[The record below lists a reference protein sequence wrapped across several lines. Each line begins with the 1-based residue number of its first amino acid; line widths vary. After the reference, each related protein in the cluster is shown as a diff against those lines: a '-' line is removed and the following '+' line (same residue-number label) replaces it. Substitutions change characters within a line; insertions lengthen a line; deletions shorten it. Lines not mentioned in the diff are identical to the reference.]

1 MNWIKNTHLALVEFQ
16 RNNKT
21 FYWALVLSFG
31 AICPLLAWLGLTGHS
46 LILGALA
53 TLVTGYTTLWL
64 CASRW
69 RELTARI
76 DAADP
81 GLWSVQVNGV
91 RAGEISD
98 VDYAR
103 ILRTVEFDLRT
114 YITQI
119 LHFITRIYRIF
130 THFVFTVP
138 VVVFWAAM
146 LFWLSSPSEFASTLD
161 SLKTVTSSDLSGSL
175 PTLASLVA
183 MPIALYFGLWLMW
196 RSDFRFS
203 KFDDAIASGVL
214 TAIGCPATGQVTL
227 SQFRQG
233 AVDDKFACVN

>member
-1 MNWIKNTHLALVEFQ
+1 MNWLKNTHMALVEFQ
-16 RNNKT
+16 RCNKT
-21 FYWALVLSFG
+21 FYWALWLSFG
-31 AICPLLAWLGLTGHS
+31 AIWTLLAWLGLTGHS
-46 LILGALA
+46 FLGGTLA
-53 TLVTGYTTLWL
+53 TLVTGYATLWL

-81 GLWSVQVNGV
+81 GLWSVAVNGV

-98 VDYAR
+98 ADYAR
-103 ILRTVEFDLRT
+103 ILRTVDFDLRT
-114 YITQI
+114 HISQV
-119 LHFITRIYRIF
+119 LHFITRIYRIC

-138 VVVFWAAM
+138 AVVFWAAV

-175 PTLASLVA
+175 PTLVSLVA
-183 MPIALYFGLWLMW
+183 MPMALYAGFWLMW
-196 RSDFRFS
+196 RCDSRFS
-203 KFDDAIASGVL
+203 KFDAAIASGVL
-214 TAIGCPATGQVTL
+214 SAIGCPATGQVTL

-233 AVDDKFACVN
+233 AVNDKFVCVN